1 MGLNNMVHLHV
12 HTKYSLLDGMMHIED
27 IATRLKEIE
36 QDTIAITEHGNLYS
50 SVEAY
55 SKLSKEGIKVI
66 EGCEVYIC
74 DDVNVKSKDSKYYHL
89 ILLCK
94 NETGRQNLNWL
105 VSQST
110 LYKYYGKPRIDFD
123 MLKNH
128 HEGLI
133 CLSACMA
140 GEVQRA
146 LMNDSSKSAEQIALK
161 YKKLFGD
168 DYYIET
174 QAHSGIEQQTLNAQL
189 IDLANRLNIKYTVTC
204 DSHYVR
210 KEDQKY
216 HNVFVQIGTSREAG
230 ETYDDCYLQSEEDVI
245 RNSWKTQEY
254 IEQAIKTTHEIA
266 DKCENT
272 IPLSAPIIPHV
283 PVPSQYKS
291 ELQYLQYL
299 CNEGFK
305 RKGFSTWTYDQWKN
319 YLTDKVV
326 QEDGTIEEVE
336 LVHFTSAKE
345 IKNKYIQRA
354 RYEMNALKEMG
365 FEGYYLLVYSYVNAA
380 KRRGIARGSG
390 GGSLLAYLCGIV
402 DIDPIKYGLY
412 FERFIDVGALDLLKD
427 GTITKKELKIPDF
440 DVDFS
445 PNDRDKVMNFIV
457 DRYGEQN
464 VVSLG
469 QFSYLWAK
477 GAIKD
482 IGRVLNIPFEIT
494 NEITKNLDN
503 ETIEEAINLG
513 LLDAYKDKYPELFEY
528 ASRLSG
534 LPKSF
539 GVHPCFPKDSLVLTE
554 NGYKAIQD
562 VQIGDKV
569 FTHNSNYQ
577 TVVNTMT
584 SRTNQLI
591 TIDACGTLPIKCTP
605 NHPFYVRHRIHQN
618 PKKYSKP
625 EWVEAKD
632 IVKTDMIALP
642 INCNNEIPIYEN
654 IPTNQ
659 ADFWWIVGR
668 YVGDGWLKK
677 KYPNRRD
684 SVITICCNKNE
695 QNEITNVL
703 DRLGTYN
710 YWIDNERTV
719 DRINIANK
727 YLYSFLQLF
736 GSGADG
742 KYLPQLVLNLPTY
755 LLSAFID
762 GYLSADGYVDNNG
775 FYSFTAVS
783 KLLVLGMVQCVA
795 KVYHQAC
802 TVCVVPAHIDIIEGR
817 TVNAKEKYKVLF
829 SKTRRTGQ
837 RNFVDGDIL
846 WLFTRKTSTEQNAC
860 NVYNLSVTND
870 NTYTVNNIAVHN
882 CGKVIA
888 TREAMYYNA
897 TEYNDGKNTWVLEG
911 DMHSAD
917 DLGLVKIDLLS
928 IRTLDVIYDVLD
940 MIGKDY
946 NYIAPHILNMNDPVI
961 WNEFAQGNTDCIFQF
976 ESSGMKRM
984 LKDMKCNTMENLS
997 AANALY
1003 RPGSKNFI
1011 PNYIN
1016 RKNGVEKIEYIHQD
1030 LEPILKNSYG
1040 IIIFQEQLIEI
1051 GRLAGLRNPDE
1062 LRKATAKK
1070 KPKLMAKIEPELKGG
1085 LMNRGWQQEQ
1095 VDELWETILR
1105 FASYSFNKSHSSAYA
1120 ITAYLTMYLK
1130 VYHTVEFFC
1139 ACINSYDGDIDNIVK
1154 TIKEAKRMGVTVKYD
1169 DWNKIEGKTTCRD
1182 GVVYL
1187 GINTIKGC
1195 GENVSKALKATVD
1208 ECYDDFFDLLC
1219 DFNNCPDIDNGQIE
1233 TLIRL
1238 GFFSQFGGTFKLL
1251 RIYGI
1256 FNLYHGKKI
1265 IKKEK
1270 LLLPIDLVQ
1279 RYAISE
1285 TAKQYRFDDT
1295 SMNAMLKEFISA
1307 RVQDEDIPLNERL
1320 QAELEYLGYISYTD
1334 PTLTNTGLVLDVD
1347 SRYSPKISLYLLD
1360 KGETVTYK
1368 LQKSAYQKN
1377 PFDKGTI
1384 LRFYTEE
1391 RNKSRKTENG
1401 WEKLPDKETWLTN
1414 YIVKSNL

>member
-27 IATRLKEIE
+27 IATRLKEIG

-539 GVHPCFPKDSLVLTE
+539 GIHP
-554 NGYKAIQD
+554 
-562 VQIGDKV
+562 
-569 FTHNSNYQ
+569 
-577 TVVNTMT
+577 
-584 SRTNQLI
+584 
-591 TIDACGTLPIKCTP
+591 
-605 NHPFYVRHRIHQN
+605 
-618 PKKYSKP
+618 
-625 EWVEAKD
+625 
-632 IVKTDMIALP
+632 
-642 INCNNEIPIYEN
+642 
-654 IPTNQ
+654 
-659 ADFWWIVGR
+659 
-668 YVGDGWLKK
+668 
-677 KYPNRRD
+677 
-684 SVITICCNKNE
+684 
-695 QNEITNVL
+695 
-703 DRLGTYN
+703 
-710 YWIDNERTV
+710 
-719 DRINIANK
+719 
-727 YLYSFLQLF
+727 
-736 GSGADG
+736 
-742 KYLPQLVLNLPTY
+742 
-755 LLSAFID
+755 
-762 GYLSADGYVDNNG
+762 
-775 FYSFTAVS
+775 
-783 KLLVLGMVQCVA
+783 
-795 KVYHQAC
+795 
-802 TVCVVPAHIDIIEGR
+802 
-817 TVNAKEKYKVLF
+817 
-829 SKTRRTGQ
+829 
-837 RNFVDGDIL
+837 
-846 WLFTRKTSTEQNAC
+846 
-860 NVYNLSVTND
+860 
-870 NTYTVNNIAVHN
+870 

-897 TEYNDGKNTWVLEG
+897 TEYNEGKSTWVLEG

-1085 LMNRGWQQEQ
+1085 LMNRGWRQEQ

-1270 LLLPIDLVQ
+1270 LMLPIDLVQ
-1279 RYAISE
+1279 KYTISG

-1368 LQKSAYQKN
+1368 LQKSLYQRN
-1377 PFDKGTI
+1377 PFDVGQV
-1384 LRFYTEE
+1384 LHFYAEE
-1391 RNKSRKTENG
+1391 RNKSRKTDNG
-1401 WEKLPDKETWLTN
+1401 WEKLPDKEWWITN
-1414 YIVKSNL
+1414 YIVKQNI

>member
-27 IATRLKEIE
+27 IATRLKEIG

-89 ILLCK
+89 VLLCK

-174 QAHSGIEQQTLNAQL
+174 QAHLGIEQQTLNAQL

-245 RNSWKTQEY
+245 RNSWKTQEH
-254 IEQAIKTTHEIA
+254 IEQAIRITHEIA

-336 LVHFTSAKE
+336 LVHFTSAEE

-528 ASRLSG
+528 ASKLSG

-539 GVHPCFPKDSLVLTE
+539 GVHP
-554 NGYKAIQD
+554 
-562 VQIGDKV
+562 
-569 FTHNSNYQ
+569 
-577 TVVNTMT
+577 
-584 SRTNQLI
+584 
-591 TIDACGTLPIKCTP
+591 
-605 NHPFYVRHRIHQN
+605 
-618 PKKYSKP
+618 
-625 EWVEAKD
+625 
-632 IVKTDMIALP
+632 
-642 INCNNEIPIYEN
+642 
-654 IPTNQ
+654 
-659 ADFWWIVGR
+659 
-668 YVGDGWLKK
+668 
-677 KYPNRRD
+677 
-684 SVITICCNKNE
+684 
-695 QNEITNVL
+695 
-703 DRLGTYN
+703 
-710 YWIDNERTV
+710 
-719 DRINIANK
+719 
-727 YLYSFLQLF
+727 
-736 GSGADG
+736 
-742 KYLPQLVLNLPTY
+742 
-755 LLSAFID
+755 
-762 GYLSADGYVDNNG
+762 
-775 FYSFTAVS
+775 
-783 KLLVLGMVQCVA
+783 
-795 KVYHQAC
+795 
-802 TVCVVPAHIDIIEGR
+802 
-817 TVNAKEKYKVLF
+817 
-829 SKTRRTGQ
+829 
-837 RNFVDGDIL
+837 
-846 WLFTRKTSTEQNAC
+846 
-860 NVYNLSVTND
+860 
-870 NTYTVNNIAVHN
+870 

-1085 LMNRGWQQEQ
+1085 LMNRGWRQEQ

-1169 DWNKIEGKTTCRD
+1169 DWNKIECKTTCRD

-1195 GENVSKALKATVD
+1195 GQNVSKALKATTD
-1208 ECYDDFFDLLC
+1208 KHYDDFFDLLC

-1251 RIYGI
+1251 RVYGI
-1256 FNLYHGKKI
+1256 FGLYHGKKI

-1307 RVQDEDIPLNERL
+1307 RVQDEDIPLSERL

-1401 WEKLPDKETWLTN
+1401 WEKLPDKEWWITN
-1414 YIVKSNL
+1414 FAIKLL

>member
-1 MGLNNMVHLHV
+1 MNNMVHLHV

-27 IATRLKEIE
+27 IATRLKEIG

-245 RNSWKTQEY
+245 RNSWKTQEH
-254 IEQAIKTTHEIA
+254 IEQAIRITHEIA

-539 GVHPCFPKDSLVLTE
+539 GIHP
-554 NGYKAIQD
+554 
-562 VQIGDKV
+562 
-569 FTHNSNYQ
+569 
-577 TVVNTMT
+577 
-584 SRTNQLI
+584 
-591 TIDACGTLPIKCTP
+591 
-605 NHPFYVRHRIHQN
+605 
-618 PKKYSKP
+618 
-625 EWVEAKD
+625 
-632 IVKTDMIALP
+632 
-642 INCNNEIPIYEN
+642 
-654 IPTNQ
+654 
-659 ADFWWIVGR
+659 
-668 YVGDGWLKK
+668 
-677 KYPNRRD
+677 
-684 SVITICCNKNE
+684 
-695 QNEITNVL
+695 
-703 DRLGTYN
+703 
-710 YWIDNERTV
+710 
-719 DRINIANK
+719 
-727 YLYSFLQLF
+727 
-736 GSGADG
+736 
-742 KYLPQLVLNLPTY
+742 
-755 LLSAFID
+755 
-762 GYLSADGYVDNNG
+762 
-775 FYSFTAVS
+775 
-783 KLLVLGMVQCVA
+783 
-795 KVYHQAC
+795 
-802 TVCVVPAHIDIIEGR
+802 
-817 TVNAKEKYKVLF
+817 
-829 SKTRRTGQ
+829 
-837 RNFVDGDIL
+837 
-846 WLFTRKTSTEQNAC
+846 
-860 NVYNLSVTND
+860 
-870 NTYTVNNIAVHN
+870 

-897 TEYNDGKNTWVLEG
+897 TEYNEGKSTWVLEG

-1085 LMNRGWQQEQ
+1085 LMNRGWRQEQ

-1270 LLLPIDLVQ
+1270 LMLPIDLVQ
-1279 RYAISE
+1279 KYTISG